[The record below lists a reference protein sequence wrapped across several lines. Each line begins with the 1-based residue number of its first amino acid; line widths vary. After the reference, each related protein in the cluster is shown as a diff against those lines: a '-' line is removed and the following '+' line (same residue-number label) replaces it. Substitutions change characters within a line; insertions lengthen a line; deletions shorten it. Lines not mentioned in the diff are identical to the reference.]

1 MFTFVS
7 KLKLTKIWL
16 FLPYSLRNLI
26 KNFIGYS
33 PYPDF
38 SKLKTSL
45 EKVDVNTKKNF
56 HFGTIIGSHRASN
69 LLDSSLAKY
78 LVDRGHSVSVLI
90 CDENLPACLNSSI
103 WKRKKKDRLDNTL
116 SESPKKQDLC
126 KVCFKNSEELWKST
140 NAKIYKISDLLTKA
154 DHKEINEKVKN
165 LKLLGDV
172 FYKEI
177 NLREDI
183 IAGCL
188 RYLCLGDENKISEE
202 LYERYA
208 ISSLRICFCYEKI
221 LSIESIDTGVW
232 VHGIYVPHGILNKI
246 FNKKQINF
254 YNYNT
259 SYRENRFYFTKN
271 DTYHKVFPSESSE
284 QLSLDS
290 FTESELKQAKEY
302 LVSREKGS
310 QDWQQ
315 FNNEPLKDS
324 LKELKKIGFKED
336 KKDLAVLFTNVVW
349 DARLH
354 FQENLYDDMVD
365 WIKDIVNFFKTS
377 ATKKLIIR
385 VHPGELISHSVSREK
400 VADLDFLQS
409 LPENIILVPPESK
422 ISSYFLAS
430 ISKLN
435 LVYATKMS
443 MELCLYDAPIIC
455 CGDAWVKGKNAT
467 IDPNSKKEFLEILN
481 LENWATL
488 NNKMNKKNGLSYS
501 HYIFEKKPIYF
512 PYFKVAKDRKS
523 FSVDLSSYEK
533 VYLGEESVLNF
544 MESKLTNK
552 EEIINS

>member
-1 MFTFVS
+1 MFTLIS

-16 FLPYSLRNLI
+16 LLPYNLRNLI
-26 KNFIGYS
+26 KDFFGYS

-38 SKLKTSL
+38 KKLKISI
-45 EKVDVNTKKNF
+45 KKTKTDQQKNF

-103 WKRKKKDRLDNTL
+103 WKSSKKDRLENTL
-116 SESPKKQDLC
+116 SDSPKKQNLC
-126 KVCFKNSEELWKST
+126 KVCFKNSEKLWKLT

-154 DHKEINEKVKN
+154 DHKKIDDKIKK

-188 RYLCLGDENKISEE
+188 RYLCLGDENKISKE

-208 ISSLRICFCYEKI
+208 TSSLRICFCYEKI

-246 FNKKQINF
+246 FKKKKINF

-271 DTYHKVFPSESSE
+271 DTYHKVFPRESSE
-284 QLSLDS
+284 QLSLDN
-290 FTESELKQAKEY
+290 FTESELQQAKEY
-302 LVSREKGS
+302 LLSREKGS

-315 FNNEPLKDS
+315 FNNDPLKDS
-324 LKELKKIGFKED
+324 MQELKKIGFKED
-336 KKDLAVLFTNVVW
+336 EKDLAVLFTNVVW

-354 FQENLYDDMVD
+354 FQENLYDDMVE
-365 WIKDIVNFFKTS
+365 WIKDTVDFFKTS
-377 ATKKLIIR
+377 ASKKLIIR

-400 VADLDFLQS
+400 VACLDFLQN
-409 LPENIILVPPESK
+409 LPENILLVPPESK

-443 MELCLYDAPIIC
+443 MELCLYDAPIVC

-467 IDPNSKKEFLEILN
+467 VDPSSKKEFLEILN
-481 LENWATL
+481 LRDWEAL
-488 NNKMNKKNGLSYS
+488 NKKINKKKGLSYS
-501 HYIFEKKPIYF
+501 HYLFEKKPIFF
-512 PYFKVAKDRKS
+512 PYFKVSQDRKS
-523 FSVDLSSYEK
+523 FTVDLGNYEK
-533 VYLGEESVLNF
+533 AYLAKKSVLNF
-544 MESKLTNK
+544 MEDKLIKK
-552 EEIINS
+552 EEIIN